1 MLEEAWSL
9 PMMGGK
15 CVIKRDEL
23 RACLD
28 GLHTYYPTELAKA
41 KSLLDERER
50 ILQKAK
56 ADAEKMV
63 KDAEKKARAI
73 LNEQDILVEAT
84 NEAQKLTKEAKE
96 DAAKMRRAAVEYVD
110 NILGRVETLY
120 DSNLASIKQA
130 RRIVQGEK
138 E

>member
-110 NILGRVETLY
+110 NILGRVEALY